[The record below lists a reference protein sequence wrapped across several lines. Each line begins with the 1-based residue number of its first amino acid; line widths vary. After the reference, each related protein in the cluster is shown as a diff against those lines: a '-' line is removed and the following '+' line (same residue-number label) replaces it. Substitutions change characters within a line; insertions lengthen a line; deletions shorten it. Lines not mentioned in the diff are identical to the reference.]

1 MSELLHRGS
10 SVSTVT
16 LLQRG
21 SSISS
26 STRYNRLLHRG
37 SSIAIT
43 TPRSRPLHRGS
54 SVSIAAILHRG
65 SSIAITT
72 SLTSS
77 CTRLPLQRTEIRL
90 TRSAGCGL
98 LNVAHFVLALIQN
111 LPPGSPGTFRS
122 LDVARSRRP
131 WSSRPESSGW
141 ILAAPRNGQRDEDP
155 SPAIGQRPS
164 AKRTPRACATRTS
177 IWRRLRLSARS

>member
-26 STRYNRLLHRG
+26 STRYNRL
-37 SSIAIT
+37 
-43 TPRSRPLHRGS
+43 
-54 SVSIAAILHRG
+54 LHRG